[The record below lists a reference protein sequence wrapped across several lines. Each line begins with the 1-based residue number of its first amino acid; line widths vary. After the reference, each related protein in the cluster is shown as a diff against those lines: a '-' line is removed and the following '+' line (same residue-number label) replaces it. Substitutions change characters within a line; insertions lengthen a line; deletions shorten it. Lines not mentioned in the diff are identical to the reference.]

1 MSFHGLIFKYDCSF
15 ATEVFYS
22 FVPFVCV
29 VSDYLSI
36 NILLHIIMHYVMLKS
51 TCTLLYAVSAI

>member
-1 MSFHGLIFKYDCSF
+1 MVTFLSTIAVLQLK
-15 ATEVFYS
+15 FYS
-22 FVPFVCV
+22 FVSFMCV